1 MKEMHFAFNFQLF
14 FFFLVR
20 ISKALLFLKYT
31 TSEYGKNYSDT

>member
-1 MKEMHFAFNFQLF
+1 MKEMHFAFNFQL